1 MDAAT
6 NQTQEQRVRRRTF
19 LIDRG
24 FQLKW
29 TFIIVAVG
37 VIVSAGL
44 GYFIVRLNMTNT
56 ELLGLD
62 AKFADQVADFDA
74 VAIYY
79 LVGFVVVMAAF
90 LFTWGIF
97 MTHRV
102 AGPIFI
108 ISRYLGELADGQVPQ
123 TRPLRR
129 GDELKG
135 FFETFSR
142 MMDGLR
148 EKNLG
153 EAELLEKAAAA
164 LEQAGGQAETLEA
177 VRALIAEKKAWNED
191 TPA

>member
-6 NQTQEQRVRRRTF
+6 NQPPEQRARRRTF

-24 FQLKW
+24 FQFKW

-56 ELLGLD
+56 ELLELE
-62 AKFADQVADFDA
+62 AAFADQVAEYDA
-74 VAIYY
+74 MAIYY
-79 LVGFVVVMAAF
+79 LVGFVVIMAVF

-108 ISRYLGELADGQVPQ
+108 ISRYLGQLADGEVPQ

-129 GDELKG
+129 GDELKD
-135 FFETFSR
+135 FFDQFSR
-142 MMDGLR
+142 MLDSMRDR
-148 EKNLG
+148 AAS
-153 EAELLEKAAAA
+153 EAELLDKAAAA
-164 LEQAGGQAETLEA
+164 LKDKDGQAETVKALEA
-177 VRALIAEKKAWNED
+177 LVAEKKAWKEEE
-191 TPA
+191 

>member
-1 MDAAT
+1 MDEAT
-6 NQTQEQRVRRRTF
+6 SQQQGQRARRRTF

-24 FQLKW
+24 FQFKW

-44 GYFIVRLNMTNT
+44 GYFIIRLNMTNT
-56 ELLGLD
+56 EILELE
-62 AKFADQVADFDA
+62 AAFADQVAEYDA
-74 VAIYY
+74 MAIYY
-79 LVGFVVVMAAF
+79 LVGFVVVMAVF

-108 ISRYLGELADGQVPQ
+108 ISRYLGQLADGEVPK

-129 GDELKG
+129 GDELKE
-135 FFETFSR
+135 FFEAFSR

-148 EKNLG
+148 DRNLS
-153 EAELLEKAAAA
+153 EAELLDKAAAA
-164 LEQAGGQAETLEA
+164 LDGVDGQADT
-177 VRALIAEKKAWNED
+177 VKALKELSEQKQAWKD
-191 TPA
+191 DASG